1 MREGIYVE
9 AWIDFIANV
18 GFPIFITIYLLV
30 RLERIMAKVIDS
42 LDELKKM
49 LSNDKEVKYNGPI
62 DFFKHYISGS
72 NPDFSLLWNFTLHYC
87 IASNFGE

>member
-1 MREGIYVE
+1 MREGIFVE

-49 LSNDKEVKYNGPI
+49 LSNDKEVK
-62 DFFKHYISGS
+62 
-72 NPDFSLLWNFTLHYC
+72 
-87 IASNFGE
+87 

>member
-42 LDELKKM
+42 LDEQKKR
-49 LSNDKEVKYNGPI
+49 LNNDKVVK
-62 DFFKHYISGS
+62 
-72 NPDFSLLWNFTLHYC
+72 
-87 IASNFGE
+87 

>member
-1 MREGIYVE
+1 MREEVFQELVLTCVQVVSKYDFQQTHQFLQFGGSFMREGIYVE

-49 LSNDKEVKYNGPI
+49 LSNDKEVK
-62 DFFKHYISGS
+62 
-72 NPDFSLLWNFTLHYC
+72 
-87 IASNFGE
+87 